1 MWYTNSINK
10 LSGDHNLNRLSQKDS
25 SSEPTINQEILTK
38 AFNAITKL
46 ETELGKKKVDIANI
60 NEWVSAPTA
69 AKDLYDIFQN
79 YEKEFDLIYK
89 VRGAGNLDSNQ
100 VKKIKQIYDLI
111 KDFPSLWVQ
120 LGKNLTGEFL
130 RGYADQPG
138 YNIKVKPNVQS
149 YGNPFGLDKT
159 KYTGSLQNIKGNPLF
174 STGVTKTTISGSPVL
189 SFLEKAGP
197 ALRVINLAS
206 LAVKV
211 FDLITKIK
219 NKEEIPN
226 AEIAEVI
233 SNIITIPQIAA
244 IAGPF
249 SPALLAAGFI
259 SSTVGIKLADAA
271 GELSGTT
278 NTNLKDVMNDS
289 VNKNKLLITLDDLK
303 SNYGE
308 VYNALIDCE
317 KGLSAAQSIT
327 KHIVDNDPYKFLLFS
342 NYRENRNRLKQIAT
356 TGKEVYPTAS
366 SSYVVSSFYKKR
378 KEQEEREK
386 FRGDGKPVMYS

>member
-174 STGVTKTTISGSPVL
+174 STGITKTTISGNPVL

-226 AEIAEVI
+226 TEIAEVI

-342 NYRENRNRLKQIAT
+342 NYRENRNRLKQIAI